1 MSMDLF
7 EEKKDSI
14 EKIEKSEPE
23 INEKEKLVQYINY
36 PSDLNLVSLKTRFAC
51 KKILDLLDNSKEED
65 LTWEDLNDPTKALIN
80 KEKLDRK
87 IIQFYCMENIDKNKF
102 ASPSEK
108 TMNKIQQFKR
118 WQKYE
123 MFKKNGIK
131 NYLNN
136 ILPDYKIVHR
146 TKDYVKNNLNLYT
159 KLKIK
164 KTPETIILP
173 NLENQHYYNNRNLK
187 ESEFLNNQSQSLL
200 SSIDKGVYKQ
210 RLFHNKST
218 EDFRM
223 NSSLISKITNK
234 NLIKSKISNK
244 KNSALCK
251 SNQNISLINLLD
263 NSKQS
268 RKKNDKIKNFE
279 DSVFCYNKVK
289 EPLSVSKLVKSSPYG
304 GCIVHSISLFRNKS
318 MNDLLANP
326 SGRKVLDKLNDYKSK
341 RNKIINNKDYFNHV
355 GKTFI
360 TNNKHL
366 SNYDYNIF

>member
-65 LTWEDLNDPTKALIN
+65 LTWEDLNDPTKAKIN

-87 IIQFYCMENIDKNKF
+87 IIQFYCMENIEKNKF

-136 ILPDYKIVHR
+136 ILPDYRIVHR

-164 KTPETIILP
+164 KNPETIILP

-187 ESEFLNNQSQSLL
+187 ESEFLNNQSQSMLPVTMRPPAYSGCATITEPVAPFFISETSFLTSL
-200 SSIDKGVYKQ
+200 SSATNSYSDC
-210 RLFHNKST
+210 NKS
-218 EDFRM
+218 R
-223 NSSLISKITNK
+223 
-234 NLIKSKISNK
+234 
-244 KNSALCK
+244 
-251 SNQNISLINLLD
+251 ISLDCMSSRLKCTKG
-263 NSKQS
+263 SK
-268 RKKNDKIKNFE
+268 
-279 DSVFCYNKVK
+279 
-289 EPLSVSKLVKSSPYG
+289 
-304 GCIVHSISLFRNKS
+304 
-318 MNDLLANP
+318 A
-326 SGRKVLDKLNDYKSK
+326 
-341 RNKIINNKDYFNHV
+341 
-355 GKTFI
+355 
-360 TNNKHL
+360 
-366 SNYDYNIF
+366 